1 MNQLFPENEYHT
13 DPQNTKPFL
22 LSLLL
27 KTWLVFTIRFAYIVL
42 KSRKMARSGKYLTP
56 QWEKSSYDTLKLV
69 EDAGGKIHITG
80 LDCIREVKGPV
91 VFISNHMSTM
101 ETMIFPCIINP
112 IKKINFVVKESLV
125 NHPLFGDTMQT
136 RKPILVS
143 RSNSREDLMKVLK
156 EGPEMLGTNTSIII
170 FPQSTRRIIFNPD
183 EFNSLGI
190 KLALKANCQVIP
202 VAIKT
207 DFWGNGK
214 LIHDLGPLRRKEPIH
229 IAFGPAI
236 KPSGNG
242 KMEHQKVI
250 DFIGSRSKEWN
261 KYKTD
266 NQASP

>member
-1 MNQLFPENEYHT
+1 MNHIFTGNEYHT
-13 DPQNTKPFL
+13 DPQNAKPFL
-22 LSLLL
+22 LRILL
-27 KTWLVFTIRFAYIVL
+27 KTWLVFAIRFVHQVFKA
-42 KSRKMARSGKYLTP
+42 RKLARSGKYLTP

-80 LDCIREVKGPV
+80 LDYLRQVEGPV

-112 IKKINFVVKESLV
+112 IKKVNFIVKETLV
-125 NHPLFGDTMQT
+125 NHPLFGDTMQS
-136 RKPILVS
+136 RKPILVG
-143 RSNSREDLMKVLK
+143 RSNSREDLIKVLK
-156 EGPEMLGTNTSIII
+156 EGPKMLGTGTSIII
-170 FPQSTRRIIFNPD
+170 FPQSTRKIVFNPV

-207 DFWGNGK
+207 DFWSNGK
-214 LIHDLGPLRRKEPIH
+214 LIHDLGALRRKEPIH
-229 IAFGPAI
+229 ISFGPVL

-242 KMEHQKVI
+242 KVEHQKVI

-261 KYKTD
+261 KHKTD
-266 NQASP
+266 I

>member
-1 MNQLFPENEYHT
+1 MSHIFKGNEYYT
-13 DPQNTKPFL
+13 DPNNSKPFL
-22 LSLLL
+22 LRILL
-27 KTWLVFTIRFAYIVL
+27 KTWLVFAIRFAHQVF
-42 KSRKMARSGKYLTP
+42 KARKLARSGKYLTP

-80 LDCIREVKGPV
+80 LNYLRQVEGPV

-112 IKKINFVVKESLV
+112 IKDVSFIVKESLV

-136 RKPILVS
+136 RNPILVS
-143 RSNSREDLMKVLK
+143 RTNSREDLIKVLK
-156 EGPEMLGTNTSIII
+156 EGPEMLETGTSIII
-170 FPQSTRRIIFNPD
+170 FPQSTRKIVFNPA

-207 DFWGNGK
+207 DFWSNGK
-214 LIHDLGPLRRKEPIH
+214 LIHDLGLLRKKEPIH
-229 IAFGPAI
+229 IAFGQVL

-242 KMEHQKVI
+242 KAEHQRVI
-250 DFIGSRSKEWN
+250 EFIGSKSELWN
-261 KYKTD
+261 KHKT
-266 NQASP
+266 

>member
-1 MNQLFPENEYHT
+1 MNHIFKENEYHT

-22 LSLLL
+22 LRILL
-27 KTWLVFTIRFAYIVL
+27 KTWLVFTIRFAHQVF
-42 KSRKMARSGKYLTP
+42 KARKLARSGKYLTP
-56 QWEKSSYDTLKLV
+56 QWEQSSYDTLKLV

-80 LDCIREVKGPV
+80 LDYLRQVEGPI

-112 IKKINFVVKESLV
+112 IKKVNFIVKETLV

-156 EGPEMLGTNTSIII
+156 EGPQMLGTNTSIII
-170 FPQSTRRIIFNPD
+170 FPQSTRRIVFNPA

-190 KLALKANCQVIP
+190 KLALKADCQVIP

-207 DFWGNGK
+207 DFWSNGK
-214 LIHDLGPLRRKEPIH
+214 LIKDLGPLRRKEPIH
-229 IAFGPAI
+229 ISFGPAMR
-236 KPSGNG
+236 PSGNG
-242 KMEHQKVI
+242 KIEHQKVI
-250 DFIGSRSKEWN
+250 DYIRTKSESWN
-261 KYKTD
+261 KHKTD
-266 NQASP
+266 